1 MLNMRTLWIV
11 AVAEMRSCCRLA
23 RTWAF
28 VGAMLVFC
36 TFWFVAAW
44 DYADWISTFLEL
56 GSFLFEDQVTA
67 QYKILTFMNGF
78 VSIFSIGIILLAFD
92 IRVRDIRD
100 RFSEVVDSLNASN
113 VEITFG
119 RIAGILL
126 LVLVLCLVVLLLITG
141 GNEIVSVLSKTRF
154 RLGIQPVAVMS
165 LITWHVVPSLIFF
178 SALVTCLVVLVR
190 VQFLIAVIAL
200 AVLLLLYWIDT
211 QIPMRFQESL
221 TLFPG
226 NTLVTSD
233 LAPVF
238 VTPAIIGNTF
248 VVLFVSIA
256 LLLFTASTLTRS
268 KTGRILNAVS
278 GGSAIGIACILLFV
292 MISVVLST
300 DNLKEKW
307 VNEHRRHSPVSF
319 PDIQEL
325 TGEVE
330 LLPGRKI
337 VLDLVLTV
345 QPSSEPSADSVV
357 FSLNPGYKNLK
368 IYIDG
373 QQTSNFSFE
382 AGILELP
389 SVLLPEFSHEIRVQA
404 VGKPDDRF
412 AYLDQARDFQTL
424 PDIRVRQLGLQNSIF
439 HKNFI
444 ALMPSVAWYPISG
457 TMADRDILES
467 RPRDLFTTDLTVT
480 VPRTWQVATVGKR
493 TVIEQQQRNHFQFR
507 SGAPVPELALVA
519 SEFDQRVTSI
529 ENVEF
534 EVLFNKS
541 HLQNFE
547 TLAPFKDRLQ
557 EWVAEKIKNAR
568 AASLVYPYEVFYVVE
583 VPSNLRVYGG
593 GWRMDSVLQPPGMM
607 LVRESSFPKARF
619 DNVIARRRGNQ
630 RRSEEEQ
637 NERVFTELLR
647 YFGND
652 MHGGNPFA
660 AFDRNFVSHQVS
672 ATQKGATAL
681 QYLIEQL
688 SNQLITQLESLSSLS
703 IKSVQEFGEELPYSN
718 IGRAR
723 DWLSME
729 NVGTTN
735 KRWQIAGI
743 PSTWEA
749 MDQHALVDLDFT
761 GNPILSYR
769 VLLTKGH
776 AIAKSMIAYYGE
788 DRIGKFL
795 DRLLTQYRGQSF
807 NAADFLNVASEV
819 GLDFNQWV
827 LSVLEDTILPGFLVE
842 PGTVSKLDAPDFD
855 GTEYQTTFIVYN
867 AEPTPGLVHVLWT
880 TTSNR
885 YIYWLDE
892 EISRSDPIFIAGH
905 HAKRFA
911 VRSAT
916 PLTGVWIDPFLAYN
930 RDALEVQIPEYYKHT
945 DVKSPA
951 LPFVADVEWRPSE
964 SEGIVIDDLDPNFSI
979 VRRDRN
985 TGNFVQTQTRG
996 PAKFSDTSTVY
1007 IEGLPV
1013 GPDFLSLNLWH
1024 REFDPSAFGSY
1035 LRTHVII
1042 AGGDQKTAARFTTS
1056 LPHDG
1061 LWNLEYYVPRPTF
1074 GPRKA
1079 SIETFSGYEWY
1090 DTRPADPSTHEEHYS
1105 LTIRDGD
1112 SKWDEEFDIANAN
1125 IGWNDVGE
1133 FKLSSTEVDVLV
1145 SNWAGHEEVMVFAD
1159 AIRWTPVSDI
1169 AEKGE
1174 SSQ

>member
-1 MLNMRTLWIV
+1 
-11 AVAEMRSCCRLA
+11 MRSCCRLV
-23 RTWAF
+23 RTWVF
-28 VGAMLVFC
+28 VGATLVFC

-44 DYADWISTFLEL
+44 DYADWFS
-56 GSFLFEDQVTA
+56 SFLPSRLFTDQLTA
-67 QYKILTFMNGF
+67 QYKTLTYLNGF

-154 RLGIQPVAVMS
+154 RLGIHPVAVMS
-165 LITWHVVPSLIFF
+165 LMTWHVVPGLIFF
-178 SALVTCLVVLVR
+178 SALVACLVALIR
-190 VQFLIAVIAL
+190 IQFLIAVTAL
-200 AVLLLLYWIDT
+200 AVLLALYWIDT

-248 VVLFVSIA
+248 VVLLMSSA
-256 LLLFTASTLTRS
+256 LLLFAASILTRS
-268 KTGRILNAVS
+268 KSGRILNAVS

-307 VNEHRRHSPVSF
+307 VNEHRQYDSASF

-337 VLDLVLTV
+337 FLDLVLTV

-368 IYIDG
+368 LYIDG
-373 QQTSNFSFE
+373 QQTSKFSFE
-382 AGILELP
+382 SGILELP
-389 SVLLPEFSHEIRVQA
+389 SALLPEFSHEIRVQA

-424 PDIRVRQLGLQNSIF
+424 PDIQVRQLGLQNSIF
-439 HKNFI
+439 HKDFI

-467 RPRDLFTTDLTVT
+467 RPRDLFTTELTVT

-493 TVIEQQQRNHFQFR
+493 TVIEQQQRNQFKFR
-507 SGAPVPELALVA
+507 SGAPVPKLALVA
-519 SEFDQRVTSI
+519 SKFYQRVTTI
-529 ENVEF
+529 EDVEF
-534 EVLFNKS
+534 EVLFNKN

-547 TLAPFKDRLQ
+547 TLAPFNDRLQ

-607 LVRESSFPKARF
+607 LVRESNFPKARF
-619 DNVIARRRGNQ
+619 DNVIARRHGNQ
-630 RRSEEEQ
+630 WRSEEEQ

-660 AFDRNFVSHQVS
+660 GFDRNFVSHQVS
-672 ATQKGATAL
+672 ATHKGATAL

-688 SNQLITQLESLSSLS
+688 SNQLSTQLESLSSLS
-703 IKSVQEFGEELPYSN
+703 IKSVQEFGKELPWLA
-718 IGRAR
+718 IGRTPNT
-723 DWLSME
+723 DP
-729 NVGTTN
+729 VGKFSATY
-735 KRWQIAGI
+735 KRQQITSL
-743 PSTWEA
+743 PSTWNTME
-749 MDQHALVDLDFT
+749 QHALFNLDFA
-761 GNPILSYR
+761 GNPIQSYR

-776 AIAKSMIAYYGE
+776 ALAKSMVSYYGE
-788 DRIGKFL
+788 ERIGEFL
-795 DRLLTQYRGQSF
+795 DHLLTQYRGHSVTV
-807 NAADFLNVASEV
+807 ADFLNVASEV
-819 GLDFNQWV
+819 GLDFNGWV
-827 LSVLEDTILPGFLVE
+827 LMTLEDTILPGFLVE
-842 PGTVSKLDAPDFD
+842 PATVSTLDPQEASSRQ
-855 GTEYQTTFIVYN
+855 YQTKFVVYN
-867 AEPTPGLVHVLWT
+867 AEPIPGLVQVYWT
-880 TTSNR
+880 VENDG
-885 YIYWLDE
+885 YVYWPQDDL
-892 EISRSDPIFIAGH
+892 SRSTPVFIAGH

-911 VRSAT
+911 VRSAK
-916 PLTGVWIDPFLAYN
+916 PLTGVWVNPFLAYN
-930 RDALEVQIPEYYKHT
+930 RDAIEVLIPRHYESAGIT
-945 DVKSPA
+945 SPA
-951 LPFVADVEWRPSE
+951 FPFVEDVDWRPSE
-964 SEGIVIDDLDPNFSI
+964 SEGIVIDDLDPHFSI
-979 VRRDRN
+979 VKRDRN
-985 TGNFVQTQTRG
+985 TGNFVQTRS
-996 PAKFSDTSTVY
+996 PAKSSDTSTVY

-1013 GPDFLSLNLWH
+1013 GPDFLGLNLWH

-1042 AGGDQKTAARFTTS
+1042 AGGDQKSAARFTTS

-1061 LWNLEYYVPRPTF
+1061 QWNLEYYVPRPTF
-1074 GPRKA
+1074 GRRKA
-1079 SIETFSGYEWY
+1079 SIDTFSGYEWY
-1090 DTRPADPSTHEEHYS
+1090 DTRPADPSAPKELYT
-1105 LTIRDGD
+1105 LTIRNGEAD
-1112 SKWDEEFDIANAN
+1112 WVEEFDIANAN